1 MLLYLVRHGDAD
13 TPAESDDD
21 RVLSKKGIRVTIA
34 MAQLL
39 KRAEFIPPEIIISS
53 PLPRAEQTA
62 RIMAEEFAPKAKFE
76 INAGLRPGGNL
87 EAAMSIIASRK
98 DSCKVLMLAGH
109 DPLFSRLA
117 SVLVNGTEMA
127 IEMKKSAV
135 AHFELTRFEVPG
147 MRGILRAYLPP
158 KIV

>member
-39 KRAEFIPPEIIISS
+39 KRAEFDAPEIIITS

-62 RIMAEEFAPKAKFE
+62 RIMADEFAPKAKFE
-76 INAGLRPGGNL
+76 INAGLRSVSGL
-87 EAAMSIIASRK
+87 EDAMSIIALKK
-98 DSCKVLMLAGH
+98 DSCNALMLAGH
-109 DPLFSRLA
+109 DPLFS
-117 SVLVNGTEMA
+117 
-127 IEMKKSAV
+127 
-135 AHFELTRFEVPG
+135 
-147 MRGILRAYLPP
+147 
-158 KIV
+158 